1 MTRRY
6 IPLIRID
13 VVIPQNDVQAINEAL
28 KKIHLGG
35 ITILKVKGRG
45 KTIAPEIHASLGTEI
60 FRPEF
65 GDKYALHVIVS
76 LDNKEI
82 GVIEIVRPNSKI
94 GKTFISPI
102 IRAIDI
108 ESGA

>member
-1 MTRRY
+1 MF
-6 IPLIRID
+6 
-13 VVIPQNDVQAINEAL
+13 Q
-28 KKIHLGG
+28 
-35 ITILKVKGRG
+35 
-45 KTIAPEIHASLGTEI
+45 
-60 FRPEF
+60 PEF

-82 GVIEIVRPNSKI
+82 GVIEIVRPHSKI

>member
-1 MTRRY
+1 VI
-6 IPLIRID
+6 IPE
-13 VVIPQNDVQAINEAL
+13 NDVEGISEAL
-28 KKIHLGG
+28 KTIHVGS
-35 ITILKVKGRG
+35 ITVLKVKGRG
-45 KTIAPEIHASLGTEI
+45 KSLSPEIHTSLGTEM

-65 GDKYALHVIVS
+65 GDKYALQVIVS